1 MKKNRLFIIVLLSS
15 LASITHA
22 QNITASE
29 ILTFET
35 FKNSLK
41 QNHPIISQTD
51 LLVNNAEQEILMRR
65 GDFDPKL
72 EYQTEQKTFDG
83 KNYFNYQNTAIK
95 IPTWIGADVKGGFE
109 RNGGQFNNNEVT
121 VGDSY
126 YLGVELP
133 VIKNLI
139 TDKRRTYL
147 EQAKVN
153 LDISNQERTLLLNE
167 LYHKAYKSYWK
178 WLYAYLEYRI
188 YSNIYNLS
196 SKRYSL
202 VVQSWKL
209 GSQPA
214 IDTTEALSQLQQFEI
229 LKNDSYIKWVEEGLN
244 VSNHI
249 WDSTLFYKMIQT
261 ELAPD
266 SADISKL
273 MVLDSTQQY
282 WLSYAAI
289 HPKLKQ
295 IENKLE
301 SLVLDRKLHF
311 QDLLPEVNLGAYRLE
326 RTAANTFQL
335 NGIENNYKFGLD
347 VSVPLRLS
355 KGRGGYKLAK
365 NKLQGTGFEFNI
377 SQRKIENEIRYS
389 LNEFKI
395 ARSQVGL
402 FDTYVNNL
410 ERLYRAEITKY
421 QLGASTIFVIN
432 SRENKLLDA
441 KIKNLKNS
449 IRFQNSILQLYY
461 STAQLEE
468 I

>member
-1 MKKNRLFIIVLLSS
+1 MRKNRTCWVILFCCLS
-15 LASITHA
+15 AFCKA
-22 QNITASE
+22 QNQQGAE
-29 ILTFET
+29 IMTFDT
-35 FKNSLK
+35 FKKSLK
-41 QNHPIISQTD
+41 STHPIIAQTN
-51 LLVNNAEQEILMRR
+51 LIVNNAEQEILMQR
-65 GDFDPKL
+65 GEFDPRL

-121 VGDSY
+121 IGDSY
-126 YLGVELP
+126 YLGLELP
-133 VIKNLI
+133 ILKNLL

-147 EQAKVN
+147 AQAKLN
-153 LDISNQERTLLLNE
+153 LDISNQERTLLQNE
-167 LYHKAYKSYWK
+167 LYLKAYKSYWK

-196 SKRYSL
+196 ANRYGL
-202 VVQSWKL
+202 VVQSWQL
-209 GSQPA
+209 GSKPA

-229 LKNDSYIKWVEEGLN
+229 FKNDSYINWVEEGLN
-244 VSNHI
+244 LSNHI
-249 WDSTLFYKMIQT
+249 WDSTLFYKMIKTQ
-261 ELAPD
+261 LVPD
-266 SADISKL
+266 SADINKL

-282 WLSYAAI
+282 WLSLAPT

-301 SLVLDRKLHF
+301 TLVLDRKLNF

-326 RTAANTFQL
+326 RTLGNTLELQ
-335 NGIENNYKFGLD
+335 GIENNYKFGLD
-347 VSVPLRLS
+347 VNVPLRFS

-365 NKLQGTGFEFNI
+365 NKIQGTGFEYNI
-377 SQRKIENEIRYS
+377 SERKIKNDIRYS

-395 ARSQVGL
+395 ARGQVGL
-402 FDTYVNNL
+402 YATYVSNL
-410 ERLYRAEITKY
+410 ERLYLAEITKY

-441 KIKNLKNS
+441 KIKNLKNA
-449 IRFQNSILQLYY
+449 IRFQNSIIQLYY
-461 STAQLEE
+461 STAQLED